1 MPVGPFATFGACV
14 AAQRGK
20 GNSAESARRICGALE
35 RDTATKR
42 MTTYHRLKLVDGD
55 APAVV
60 LKRDDL
66 KRQVFGFANVSVSL
80 AGDLITDLQL
90 DQILPEDLEQAAYD
104 FCKLAFSGTGE
115 MHTGGV
121 KGQMIECVYLDTEK
135 VRIMLTAAGNDAAD
149 VAKIEMPPRWWVGF
163 ELDADSFAKVLD
175 GTFKMFSVQGK
186 ATSTPID
193 GGEKVAA

>member
-1 MPVGPFATFGACV
+1 M
-14 AAQRGK
+14 
-20 GNSAESARRICGALE
+20 
-35 RDTATKR
+35 TKF
-42 MTTYHRLKLVDGD
+42 HRLKLVDGD

-90 DQILPEDLEQAAYD
+90 DQIEPADLEQAAYD

-115 MHTGGV
+115 MHQGGV

-135 VRIMLTAAGNDAAD
+135 VRIMLTAAGNAPED
-149 VAKIEMPPRWWVGF
+149 VEKIDMPPRWWVGF
-163 ELDADSFAKVLD
+163 QLDADSFAKVLD

-193 GGEKVAA
+193 DGEQVAA